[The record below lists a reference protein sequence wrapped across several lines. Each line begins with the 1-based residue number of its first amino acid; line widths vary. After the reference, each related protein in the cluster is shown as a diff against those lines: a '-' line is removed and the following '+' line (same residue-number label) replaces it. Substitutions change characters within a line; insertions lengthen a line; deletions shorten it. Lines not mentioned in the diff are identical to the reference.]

1 MAQSNAPWSVFL
13 PLTTCG
19 GILRIP
25 NVEIGSVAYASLG
38 TDTADADGQLWI
50 TDIFVPFSKRITK
63 IAFLQGGTATTDKTL
78 VALYD
83 AAGTLL
89 SNSAVAGVTL
99 SGANTFQ
106 EQTLLTPLDVY
117 GPTQLYVAIQ
127 GNGTAAGAI
136 RTMAANTWVNRC
148 TGSIAG
154 TFGTVPSTITVP
166 TAFAATKGPFVY
178 LA

>member
-1 MAQSNAPWSVFL
+1 MSQSNAPWSVFL

-19 GILRIP
+19 GILSIP
-25 NVEIGSVAYASLG
+25 NIEIGNVAYGSLG
-38 TDTADADGQLWI
+38 TSTTDVDGQLWI

-63 IAFLQGGTATTDKTL
+63 IAFLQGATATTDKTL

-83 AAGTLL
+83 AAGNLL

-117 GPTQLYVAIQ
+117 GPTQLYVAVQ
-127 GNGTAAGAI
+127 GNGTTAGAL
-136 RTMAANTWVNRC
+136 RLMAASTYVNRC

-154 TFGTVPSTITVP
+154 TFGTVPATITVP
-166 TAFAATKGPFVY
+166 TTFVATKGPIVY